1 MPIAYPYKFSDW
13 YGYDK
18 DCVPIGP
25 SFYMTNSGVVTNAT
39 PAYACNYIFD
49 GSFYASIYY
58 HDGSGS
64 TPVVGDT
71 VYTDSAGNNEYN
83 PSSNLWKGN
92 ATGHTTGGTGL
103 YRFDSGSGE
112 VKQLY
117 TCSISSF
124 SSSVNNNPSSVCSAT
139 MNQTYYH
146 NGTGTIPIAGNTTY
160 SSNSG
165 TYPYLSSGN
174 YKVSSTQYITVG
186 SNGLVSSLNT
196 CTTTTSFSSGSGQ
209 ADTKFICTQ
218 SVNTTKYH
226 DGSGNNPTTGDTVY
240 DNSTGTT
247 TTGNG
252 FYTIQNGASPPAT
265 IGYYRIT
272 GGSGVVASLGLCFP

>member
-39 PAYACNYIFD
+39 PAYSCNYIFD

-240 DNSTGTT
+240 ENATGTT

-252 FYTIQNGASPPAT
+252 YYTIQNGASPPAT

-272 GGSGVVASLGLCFP
+272 GGSGVVASMGLCFP